1 MRSLIGTLMLAG
13 CVKYGPVQALH
24 TDLETKLEAAKT
36 DQWTTECAPVEMA
49 AAESHK
55 AFAELE
61 FRQGGTITMCAGKC
75 R

>member
-36 DQWTTECAPVEMA
+36 DQWTIEC
-49 AAESHK
+49 SS
-55 AFAELE
+55 
-61 FRQGGTITMCAGKC
+61 
-75 R
+75 